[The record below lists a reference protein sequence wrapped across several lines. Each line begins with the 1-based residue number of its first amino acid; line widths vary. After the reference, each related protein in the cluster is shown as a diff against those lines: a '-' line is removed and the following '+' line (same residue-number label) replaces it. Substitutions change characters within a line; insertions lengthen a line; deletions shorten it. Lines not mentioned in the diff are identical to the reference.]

1 MKLHLKKSELAQ
13 LSRDNQ
19 VLPNELL
26 PQDNVLADELT
37 PQVGG
42 GNNNSV
48 VCHSFADCTT
58 FYSCK
63 QF

>member
-1 MKLHLKKSELAQ
+1 MKLNLKKSELAQ
-13 LSRDNQ
+13 LSRDNE

-37 PQVGG
+37 PQIGG
-42 GNNNSV
+42 GNNHSSP
-48 VCHSFADCTT
+48 CHSFADCTT
-58 FYSCK
+58 FISCK